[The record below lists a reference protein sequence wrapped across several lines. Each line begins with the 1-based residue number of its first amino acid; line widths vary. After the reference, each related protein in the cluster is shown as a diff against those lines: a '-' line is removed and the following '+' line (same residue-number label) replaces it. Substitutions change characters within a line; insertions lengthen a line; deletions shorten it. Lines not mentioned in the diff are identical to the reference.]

1 MKSMHFPKLRHC
13 PTQNPDTEA
22 SFTTDQVNQIRD
34 IVNSSLSLRGT
45 ASPINDFVT
54 QEIHTQTD
62 AGINSLRNQY
72 KTLSPA
78 ACVQAMKDYD
88 NNDDPPLWAKN
99 ITKNTSQQL
108 EDSLQ
113 QKMRDIY
120 SSCKDTSD
128 TNVPKICSEASI
140 NDVNTLF
147 TCSDDTC
154 TIDMGDK
161 ILYIT
166 GDVMVD
172 NTLTVQQDLVADTVH
187 GLVLTTND
195 SCNYSCSPPPAL
207 A

>member
-1 MKSMHFPKLRHC
+1 MGHC

-45 ASPINDFVT
+45 ASPINDFIT
-54 QEIHTQTD
+54 QEIHSQTD
-62 AGINSLRNQY
+62 TGIDSLKSQY
-72 KTLSPA
+72 QTLAPA
-78 ACVQAMKDYD
+78 ACLQAMKDYD
-88 NNDDPPLWAKN
+88 SNRDSPLWAKN

-113 QKMRDIY
+113 QQIQDIY
-120 SSCKDTSD
+120 SSCKDTPY
-128 TNVPKICSEASI
+128 TNIPRICSEASL

-172 NTLTVQQDLVADTVH
+172 NTLTVQKDLVADTVH
-187 GLVLTTND
+187 GLVLATND
-195 SCNYSCSPPPAL
+195 SCTYSCSPPPAL